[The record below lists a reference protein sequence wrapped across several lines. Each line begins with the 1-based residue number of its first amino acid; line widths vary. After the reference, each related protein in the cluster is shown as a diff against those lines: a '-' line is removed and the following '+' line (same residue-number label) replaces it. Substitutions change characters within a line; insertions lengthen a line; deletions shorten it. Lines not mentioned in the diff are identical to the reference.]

1 MSDVMETWKL
11 TRKSILNLAFFVVSI
26 IVVTA
31 LWPNEKEDNVLKYL
45 GSFIVVSACYLV
57 LYLFLSHFR
66 SEVLLVVRKTL
77 FIILSILSFVL
88 LTGFVRKYPDMNL
101 IYLIPF
107 AIIPVVIRTFY
118 DARLALF
125 ILLITLMLTGFMV
138 KEPFEF
144 IFMNFISGMVSIFT
158 LTNIFRRGKLFFTS
172 LSVIL
177 SYSILYTALHLIN
190 EGDAGQLNLT
200 DYLFFTVNGILV
212 LISYPI
218 IFLFEQKFLFL
229 SDTTL
234 LELSDINQPLLR
246 KLAVEAPGSFQH
258 SLQVANLAEEAA
270 RVTGANLLLVR
281 AGSMYHDIGK
291 IASPHFFIENQ
302 TDKASPHDLLDP
314 RESGK
319 VIINHVRNGVTLA
332 KNYKIPIQIIDF
344 IRTHHGTTVA
354 YYFFRKYTEQKPWD
368 TSREG
373 EFKYP
378 GPKPFS
384 KETAIVMMA
393 DAVEASSRSLESITE
408 QNISEMVERIIYLQE
423 NDGQFSDVPLTYK
436 DISDIKSAFKK
447 RLSTIY
453 HVRIAY
459 PERDQPVQH

>member
-1 MSDVMETWKL
+1 MSKVRALRMP
-11 TRKSILNLAFFVVSI
+11 TRKNLLNLGFFMFSILI
-26 IVVTA
+26 VTA
-31 LWPNEKEDNVLKYL
+31 IWPHNEEDNALQYL
-45 GSFIVVSACYLV
+45 GSLILVSSGYIV

-66 SEVLLVVRKTL
+66 TEVLMVVRKTL
-77 FIILSILSFVL
+77 FIILTILSFVL
-88 LTGFVRKYPDMNL
+88 LTRFVRLYPDMNL

-125 ILLITLMLTGFMV
+125 ILLITLMLAAFTV
-138 KEPFEF
+138 NEPFEF
-144 IFMNFISGMVSIFT
+144 VFMNFISGMASIFT
-158 LTNIFRRGKLFFTS
+158 LTNMYRRGKLFYTS
-172 LSVIL
+172 LFVIL
-177 SYSILYTALHLIN
+177 GYSVLYTALHLIS
-190 EGDAGQLNLT
+190 EGNTSQLKFT
-200 DYLFFTVNGILV
+200 DYLFFAVNGILV
-212 LISYPI
+212 LLSYPI
-218 IFLFEQKFLFL
+218 IILFEQKFLFL
-229 SDTTL
+229 SDATL

-246 KLAVEAPGSFQH
+246 KFAVEAPGSFQH

-281 AGSMYHDIGK
+281 TGSLYHDIGK
-291 IASPHFFIENQ
+291 IANPDYYIENQ
-302 TDKASPHDLLDP
+302 NDGTSPHDKLDP
-314 RESGK
+314 RESVR

-332 KNYKIPIQIIDF
+332 RNFKIPVQIIDF

-354 YYFFRKYTEQKPWD
+354 YYFYRKYTEQNSRD
-368 TSREG
+368 TTKEA

-393 DAVEASSRSLESITE
+393 DAVEASSRSLESYTE
-408 QNISEMVERIIYLQE
+408 TNISELVEKIIYLQE
-423 NDGQFSDVPLTYK
+423 QDEQFSDVPLTYK
-436 DISDIKSAFKK
+436 DISDIKTAFKK

-459 PERDQPVQH
+459 PERN

>member
-1 MSDVMETWKL
+1 MSEISEPWNP
-11 TRKSILNLAFFVVSI
+11 TRKSILNFVFFLSSI
-26 IVVTA
+26 IIVTA
-31 LWPNEKEDNVLKYL
+31 LWPHDKEDNVLQYF
-45 GSFIVVSACYLV
+45 GSLIIVSSGYLV
-57 LYLFLSHFR
+57 LFLFLSHFR
-66 SEVLLVVRKTL
+66 AEVLLVIRKTL

-88 LTGFVRKYPDMNL
+88 LTRFVRLYPDMNL

-125 ILLITLMLTGFMV
+125 ILLITLMLAGFMV
-138 KEPFEF
+138 SEPFEF
-144 IFMNFISGMVSIFT
+144 VFMNFISGMASIFT
-158 LTNIFRRGKLFFTS
+158 LTNIFRRGRLFFTS
-172 LSVIL
+172 LLVIL
-177 SYSILYTALHLIN
+177 SYSVLYTALHLIG
-190 EGDAGQLNLT
+190 EGDVGQLNLT
-200 DYLFFTVNGILV
+200 DYLFFSVNGILV
-212 LISYPI
+212 LFSYPI

-281 AGSMYHDIGK
+281 AGSLYHDIGK
-291 IASPHFFIENQ
+291 VASPHFYNENQ
-302 TDKASPHDLLDP
+302 TDAASPHDLLDP
-314 RESGK
+314 MESGK

-332 KNYKIPIQIIDF
+332 KNFKIPIQIIDF

-354 YYFFRKYTEQKPWD
+354 YYFYRKYTEQKPWD
-368 TSREG
+368 TAREA

-393 DAVEASSRSLESITE
+393 DAVEASSRSIESYTE

-423 NDGQFSDVPLTYK
+423 HDGQFTDVPLTYK

-459 PERDQPVQH
+459 PERDQTTL